1 MKKKVLLVLLVV
13 LMVGILAFSVFACQ
27 PKDSGKNNGGTN
39 NNNNGGNT
47 GDNGGDGEKEI
58 SVEAGDMLDDLI
70 GSIDETIKVVNT
82 IKTEAS
88 VNAEL
93 YVDVTLDGKANN
105 IKLSVAGS
113 VDKDTNAN
121 NWALV
126 QANVLGVEVA
136 LFAQQDSAG
145 NEYLYFAQ
153 NVLNEKVKW
162 SKLSQAESANLISGV
177 PAEEF
182 TDANENG
189 VYDAGEAFVDANEN
203 EVYDGK
209 KFGVVPALLDLI
221 AGLEDAKFQKAEE
234 FTDANKNGQWDGAEA
249 FTDANGNKKWDEGEE
264 YVDANGNKK
273 YDEAE
278 KYVDANGNKKYDT
291 ASMFGDGA
299 DVSDVIDEGLVGSIG
314 IVGTIQGL
322 GGLVGGL
329 LFAPVED
336 NVIDTDKK
344 GNQSTNLS
352 IEEGDHSY
360 GAALNIAGL
369 TDLLSNEAIA
379 DLVSGLGDLSEYQGI
394 ADVAVPLLLGG
405 NLNLSTFTFT
415 PNKDKEGNL
424 LIPDIRLY
432 VDVNEDDTFGGVH
445 LSYATADESVK
456 VAFGL
461 DNISFTAESAAAP
474 AAVKNAVAGA
484 EEFALNIGLDIEA
497 EVIKGGYANLDLN
510 VYPNVSILGFGADG
524 YLDIDFS
531 NLYAEAVLTYDA
543 EVGWDWD
550 SNTAITEPTE
560 VVIAQ
565 YNADKLGNLYFD
577 FSTVADMFGMSD
589 RTYMLPLNLQEMYDS
604 WAAPTAEVEV
614 SNAGVAD
621 TVIGI
626 VSTIIN
632 DKDADILGI
641 IMDDVLGGTL
651 LTDLLAEVEAL
662 AKFATISEEGVA
674 TLDLEGI
681 INALIAKDGL
691 IGESKEKIYYEEGK
705 YIVLGEIAEDIATD
719 KVLGTIAGLAGVTED
734 EIVALVAAFTGATL
748 DKTDAYANM
757 SISATGYAQDGIGA
771 TISAVLGKDDD
782 TAEIKIGLNASII
795 DPEVEIEDKLSGNY
809 EEVIFYDI
817 VDGEFVP
824 FSTNVSKDGGK
835 LLLEGL
841 KKIFNSISGTVDEK
855 FTIAT
860 ANTMYVT
867 MVTEADTT
875 AQQWVN
881 YGFVDSMRFFVD
893 ASVGSTVTVSNVKNA
908 EAAAQW
914 IVNTQFG
921 PMPQMDVAQ
930 LFAENNDAIS
940 FEVVGEGIMITVYAP
955 AGEACVVSFTV
966 EEPAS
971 EEPEVP
977 AGPAATAL
985 VLNTEITTP
994 NFVYGPTSTQN
1005 IYLYTYTAEA
1015 DCTLTFS
1022 SDYADAWFSIPE
1034 VDFFGNTNGGE
1045 PLTDNQISLTAG
1057 QTVTIAVADW
1067 AYGTAGITFTATIA

>member
-27 PKDSGKNNGGTN
+27 PKDEGKNNGGTT

-47 GDNGGDGEKEI
+47 GDNGDNGEKEI

-82 IKTEAS
+82 IDTKAS

-93 YVDVTLDGKANN
+93 YVDVTLDGVANN
-105 IKLSVAGS
+105 IKLNVAGS
-113 VDKDTNAN
+113 VDEDTNAN

-145 NEYLYFAQ
+145 KVYLYFAQ
-153 NVLNEKVKW
+153 NVLNEEVKW
-162 SKLSQAESANLISGV
+162 SKLSQAENADLVSG
-177 PAEEF
+177 
-182 TDANENG
+182 T
-189 VYDAGEAFVDANEN
+189 
-203 EVYDGK
+203 
-209 KFGVVPALLDLI
+209 VVPALLDLI
-221 AGLEDAKFQKAEE
+221 AGLDEATFQKAE
-234 FTDANKNGQWDGAEA
+234 K
-249 FTDANGNKKWDEGEE
+249 FTDANGNKAWDEGEAYE
-264 YVDANGNKK
+264 DANNNGQ
-273 YDEAE
+273 YDA
-278 KYVDANGNKKYDT
+278 

-352 IEEGDHSY
+352 IEDGDHTY

-379 DLVSGLGDLSEYQGI
+379 DIVSGLGDLSAYQGV

-405 NLNLSTFTFT
+405 NLDLSDFTFT
-415 PNKDKEGNL
+415 PNKDDNGNI

-445 LSYATADESVK
+445 LSYATADESIK

-461 DNISFTAESAAAP
+461 DNISFKAESAAVP
-474 AAVKNAVAGA
+474 AAVKNAVKDA

-497 EVIKGGYANLDLN
+497 ELLQGGYANLDLN
-510 VYPNVSILGFGADG
+510 VYPNVSILGFGEDK

-531 NLYAEAVLTYDA
+531 NLYAEVVLTYDE
-543 EVGWDWD
+543 EVDWDWAN
-550 SNTAITEPTE
+550 NTAITETKE

-565 YNADKLGNLYFD
+565 YNADGAENIIFDYATVSGVFGNWSEDVFMIP
-577 FSTVADMFGMSD
+577 VG
-589 RTYMLPLNLQEMYDS
+589 LQAKYDN
-604 WAAPTAEVEV
+604 WAAPKAEVEA

-632 DKDADILGI
+632 DKNADILGI

-662 AKFATISEEGVA
+662 ADFATISEEGVA

-681 INALIAKDGL
+681 IKAIIAEDGL
-691 IGESKEKIYYEEGK
+691 IGESEETIYIGETE
-705 YIVLGEIAEDIATD
+705 IVLGEIAADIATD
-719 KVLGTIAGLAGVTED
+719 KVLGTIAGLAGVTEAD
-734 EIVALVAAFTGATL
+734 IIGLVYDFTKATL
-748 DKTDAYANM
+748 DAEDAYANM
-757 SISATGYAQDGIGA
+757 SISASAFAKDGIGA
-771 TISAVLGKDDD
+771 TISAVLGGDGN
-782 TAEIKIGLNASII
+782 TTEIKIGLNANII
-795 DPEVEIEDKLSGNY
+795 ENVTEYEDVLGAADYVAKDY
-809 EEVIFYDI
+809 AIA
-817 VDGEFVP
+817 GETDFATV
-824 FSTNVSKDGGK
+824 STDTSKDGGAY
-835 LLLEGL
+835 LIDCL
-841 KKIFNSISGTVDEK
+841 KSLFNFIVSDEK
-855 FTIAT
+855 FELDTLNYFYYNA
-860 ANTMYVT
+860 VT
-867 MVTEADTT
+867 TQSYEDAGNMIMVTVDGGTYGYYFGYANFVVEAPVGYTINVYSYDESVISVTPFISSGMGRPQPGT
-875 AQQWVN
+875 AV
-881 YGFVDSMRFFVD
+881 
-893 ASVGSTVTVSNVKNA
+893 
-908 EAAAQW
+908 
-914 IVNTQFG
+914 
-921 PMPQMDVAQ
+921 
-930 LFAENNDAIS
+930 LFAETNYEAS
-940 FEVVGEGIMITVYAP
+940 FEVEAEGGMMLLVEGVEGAYTQVSFYIEAP
-955 AGEACVVSFTV
+955 AED
-966 EEPAS
+966 
-971 EEPEVP
+971 EPEVP

-1022 SDYADAWFSIPE
+1022 SDYEDAWFSIPE

>member
-47 GDNGGDGEKEI
+47 GDNGNGGDGEKEI

-93 YVDVTLDGKANN
+93 YVDVTLDGVANN

-113 VDKDTNAN
+113 VDEDTNAN

-162 SKLSQAESANLISGV
+162 SKLSQAETANLISGV

-182 TDANENG
+182 TDANGNK

-203 EVYDGK
+203 EVYDGE

-221 AGLEDAKFQKAEE
+221 AGLKEAKFQSAEE
-234 FTDANKNGQWDGAEA
+234 FTDAN
-249 FTDANGNKKWDEGEE
+249 GNKAWDEG
-264 YVDANGNKK
+264 
-273 YDEAE
+273 E
-278 KYVDANGNKKYDT
+278 KYVDANKNGKYDA
-291 ASMFGDGA
+291 ASMFGNGA

-352 IEEGDHSY
+352 IEDGDHTY

-369 TDLLSNEAIA
+369 TDLLSNDAIA
-379 DLVSGLGDLSEYQGI
+379 DLVSGLGDLSGYQGI
-394 ADVAVPLLLGG
+394 ADIAVPLLLGG
-405 NLNLSTFTFT
+405 TLDLSDFTFE
-415 PNKDKEGNL
+415 PNKDDKGNL

-461 DNISFTAESAAAP
+461 DNISFKAESAAVP

-543 EVGWDWD
+543 QIGWDWD

-577 FSTVADMFGMSD
+577 FNTVADMFGISD
-589 RTYMLPLNLQEMYDS
+589 YMYMLPLNLQAMYDS
-604 WAAPTAEVEV
+604 WAAPKAEVEV

-641 IMDDVLGGTL
+641 IVDVLSGTL

-681 INALIAKDGL
+681 IKALIAKDGL
-691 IGESKEKIYYEEGK
+691 IGESKEKIYYTEGE
-705 YIVLGEIAEDIATD
+705 YIVLGEIAEDIQTD
-719 KVLGTIAGLAGVTED
+719 KVLGTIAGLAGVTEQ
-734 EIVALVAAFTGATL
+734 EIVDLVAAFTGATL
-748 DKTDAYANM
+748 DKADAYANM
-757 SISATGYAQDGIGA
+757 SISATGYAKDGIGA
-771 TISAVLGKDDD
+771 TISAVLGKDED

-809 EEVIFYDI
+809 EVKSLYD
-817 VDGEFVP
+817 VDADGKLVTY
-824 FSTNVSKDGGK
+824 SSNLAKDGGK

-841 KKIFNSISGTVDEK
+841 KKIVNSITITVDEK
-855 FTIAT
+855 FTFAELEAIGAT
-860 ANTMYVT
+860 LVSAEDAEENGYV
-867 MVTEADTT
+867 VAE
-875 AQQWVN
+875 QWVN
-881 YGFVDSMRFFVD
+881 YAFAEEYGIRFFVN
-893 ASVGSTVTVSNVKNA
+893 ATAGSTVTVYSQRNA

-921 PMPQMDVAQ
+921 PMPQMDTPQ

-955 AGEACVVSFTV
+955 AGEACIVSFSV
-966 EEPAS
+966 EEPAPE

-994 NFVYGPTSTQN
+994 NFVYGMGSTQN

-1022 SDYADAWFSIPE
+1022 SDNADAWFSIPVE
-1034 VDFFGNTNGGE
+1034 QSPMLGGGIVPSD
-1045 PLTDNQISLTAG
+1045 PLENNQIALTAG
-1057 QTVTIAVADW
+1057 QTVTIAVGDLN
-1067 AYGTAGITFTATIA
+1067 YGTAGITFTATIA

>member
-27 PKDSGKNNGGTN
+27 PKDEGKNNNGGTT

-93 YVDVTLDGKANN
+93 YVDVTLDGVANN

-113 VDKDTNAN
+113 VDEDTNAN

-162 SKLSQAESANLISGV
+162 SKLSQAKDANLISGV

-182 TDANENG
+182 TDANGNK

-203 EVYDGK
+203 EVYDGE

-221 AGLEDAKFQKAEE
+221 AGLKEAKFQKAE
-234 FTDANKNGQWDGAEA
+234 Q
-249 FTDANGNKKWDEGEE
+249 FTDANGNKAWDEGEA
-264 YVDANGNKK
+264 YVDANNNGK
-273 YDEAE
+273 YD
-278 KYVDANGNKKYDT
+278 G

-336 NVIDTDKK
+336 NVIETDKK

-352 IEEGDHSY
+352 IKDGDHSY

-379 DLVSGLGDLSEYQGI
+379 DIVSGLGDLSAYQGI

-415 PNKDKEGNL
+415 PNKDDKGNL

-461 DNISFTAESAAAP
+461 DNISFKAESAAAP

-497 EVIKGGYANLDLN
+497 EVLSQSEGKASLDLN

-531 NLYAEAVLTYDA
+531 NLYGEVVLTHS
-543 EVGWDWD
+543 VTDWFPID
-550 SNTAITEPTE
+550 ENDPNSEWEQQTKVMED
-560 VVIAQ
+560 VIAQ
-565 YNADKLGNLYFD
+565 YNADKLGNVYFD
-577 FSTVADMFGMSD
+577 FNTVAGVFGMSD
-589 RTYMLPLNLQEMYDS
+589 RTYMLPLNLQAMYDS
-604 WAAPTAEVEV
+604 WAAPKAEVEA

-674 TLDLEGI
+674 TLDLEGLI
-681 INALIAKDGL
+681 KALIAKDGL
-691 IGESKEKIYYEEGK
+691 IGESKEKIYYTEGE

-719 KVLGTIAGLAGVTED
+719 KVLGTIAGLAGVTEK
-734 EIVALVAAFTGATL
+734 EIVDLVAAFTGATL
-748 DKTDAYANM
+748 DEDDAYANM
-757 SISATGYAQDGIGA
+757 SISASAFAKDGIGA
-771 TISAVLGKDDD
+771 TISAVLGKDED
-782 TAEIKIGLNASII
+782 TAEIKIGLNANII
-795 DPEVEIEDKLSGNY
+795 DPEVEIEDKLSGDY

-824 FSTNVSKDGGK
+824 FSNNVSKDGGK

-875 AQQWVN
+875 VQQWVN
-881 YGFVDSMRFFVD
+881 YGFEDSMRFFVD
-893 ASVGSTVTVSNVKNA
+893 ASVGSTVTVYNVKNA

-921 PMPQMDVAQ
+921 PMPQMDMAQ

-966 EEPAS
+966 EEPA
-971 EEPEVP
+971 PEVEP
-977 AGPAATAL
+977 ITGTDL
-985 VLNTEITTP
+985 TLGEEVTTP
-994 NFVYGPTSTQN
+994 AFVYGMGSTEML
-1005 IYLYTYTAEA
+1005 YLYTFTATQ
-1015 DCTLTFS
+1015 DGVVTFT
-1022 SDYADAWFSIPE
+1022 SDNADAAFSIPE
-1034 VDFFGNTNGGE
+1034 QGFFGLQGGMPFE
-1045 PLTDNQISLTAG
+1045 NNQLTVVAG
-1057 QTVTIAVADW
+1057 ETYTIAVENY
-1067 AYGTAGITFTATIA
+1067 AYDGEGNRDTTAITFTATIA